1 MARPPLEVLRKLDE
15 QIVDCYDP
23 ALGLTLPEQIAWA
36 VSVVRRIDDGGGDE
50 EDAGAIWLRLLTAL
64 LRDPAA
70 PRLRTLI
77 LADWTEHAYDPWD
90 VAYEEG
96 DPLPLMKRHAGRLA
110 GLERLHVGAFPG
122 ELPPARGVCQ
132 GIAAALAKL
141 PALQRLDLHGAQG
154 WTLVPAAGHPRLRTL
169 VMHVGEAD
177 DDPLAA
183 LIAAPFPALE
193 RLDLWLGPGV
203 AEDLD
208 EEEFAAALASERLPG
223 LRDLSLRGFES
234 STLLDGL
241 VGQAPALTTLT
252 ITHTPE
258 LGDEGLARLLEAPW
272 LPRLRRLELRG
283 TGVSAELVAE
293 LAAQGPEIVGGD
305 GGEAPLTA

>member
-1 MARPPLEVLRKLDE
+1 MVRPPLEVLRTLDD

-36 VSVVRRIDDGGGDE
+36 VAVVRRPDDGGADE
-50 EDAGAIWLRLLTAL
+50 EDAGATWLRLLTAL

-77 LADWTEHAYDPWD
+77 LADWTEHAFDPWD
-90 VAYEEG
+90 VPFEDG

-110 GLERLHVGAFPG
+110 GLERLHIGAFPG
-122 ELPPARGVCQ
+122 ELPPARGVCL
-132 GIAAALAKL
+132 GVGPALAKL
-141 PALQRLDLHGAQG
+141 PALQRLDLHGARG
-154 WTLVPAAGHPRLRTL
+154 WALVPAAGHPRLRTL

-183 LIAAPFPALE
+183 LSAAPFPALE

-208 EEEFAAALASERLPG
+208 EAAFAAALARDRLPG
-223 LRDLSLRGFES
+223 LQDLSLRGLAAP
-234 STLLDGL
+234 TLLDEL
-241 VGQAPALTTLT
+241 VGHALDLT
-252 ITHTPE
+252 SLAITRAPE
-258 LGDEGLARLLEAPW
+258 LGDEGLARLLAAPW

-293 LAAQGPEIVGGD
+293 LAKQGPEIVGGD
-305 GGEAPLTA
+305 

>member
-1 MARPPLEVLRKLDE
+1 MARPPLEALRTLDD

-23 ALGLTLPEQIAWA
+23 ALGLTLPEKIAWA
-36 VSVVRRIDDGGGDE
+36 VSVVRRLDDGGAGD
-50 EDAGAIWLRLLTAL
+50 DDDTGATWLRLLTAL

-90 VAYEEG
+90 VAFEEG

-110 GLERLHVGAFPG
+110 GLERLHIGAFPG

-132 GIAAALAKL
+132 GVGPALAKL
-141 PALQRLDLHGAQG
+141 PALQRLDLHGGQG
-154 WTLVPAAGHPRLRTL
+154 WELVPAAGHPRLRTL

-208 EEEFAAALASERLPG
+208 EAAFAAALASKRLPG
-223 LRDLSLRGFES
+223 LRDLSLRGFAAP
-234 STLLDGL
+234 TLLDGL
-241 VGQAPALTTLT
+241 VGHALPLSSLA
-252 ITHTPE
+252 ITHAPE
-258 LGDEGLARLLEAPW
+258 LGDEGLARLLAAPW

-293 LAAQGPEIVGGD
+293 LAAQGPALVGGD
-305 GGEAPLTA
+305 

>member
-1 MARPPLEVLRKLDE
+1 MAGSPIEVLRTLDD

-23 ALGLTLPEQIAWA
+23 ALGLTLPEKIAWA
-36 VSVVRRIDDGGGDE
+36 VSVVRRPDDGGADE
-50 EDAGAIWLRLLTAL
+50 DDAGATWLRLLTAL
-64 LRDPAA
+64 LRDPGA

-77 LADWTEHAYDPWD
+77 LADWTEHASDPWD

-110 GLERLHVGAFPG
+110 GLERLHIGAFPG

-132 GIAAALAKL
+132 GIGPALAKL
-141 PALQRLDLHGAQG
+141 PGLQRLDLHGAQG
-154 WTLVPAAGHPRLRTL
+154 WELVPAAGHPRLRTL
-169 VMHVGEAD
+169 VMHVDEAA

-208 EEEFAAALASERLPG
+208 EAAFAAALTSERLPA
-223 LRDLSLRGFES
+223 LRDLSLRGLAAP
-234 STLLDGL
+234 TLLDGL
-241 VGQAPALTTLT
+241 VGHAPGLTSLA
-252 ITHTPE
+252 ITHAPE
-258 LGDEGLARLLEAPW
+258 LGDEGLARLLAAPW

-293 LAAQGPEIVGGD
+293 LAKQGPEIVGGD
-305 GGEAPLTA
+305 